1 MYMLLHMRK
10 SNIETIAWNSTP
22 MSPEEN
28 FAAFADAFQFAYVAR
43 DAERA
48 ARAFIARYATP
59 QFRIH
64 DVTVECAGRPSTCS
78 LRVAIAW
85 VGSKQIEIIEPVAGA
100 IDLYL
105 PVLREDPDAAA
116 FHHIGIRVPGTLRDW
131 EERRRTLLSRGER
144 FALEG
149 GFAQTMR
156 FAYVDTADRLG
167 HYVEYIWLGAPF
179 LSQQAAAT

>member
-1 MYMLLHMRK
+1 MN
-10 SNIETIAWNSTP
+10 SAENCAET
-22 MSPEEN
+22 
-28 FAAFADAFQFAYVAR
+28 FAALAGAFQFAYVAR

-48 ARAFIARYATP
+48 ARAFVAHYATP
-59 QFRIH
+59 EFRIH
-64 DVTVECAGRPSTCS
+64 DVTVDCGGQPDTCS

-85 VGSKQIEIIEPVAGA
+85 IGSKQIEIIQPVAGA

-105 PVLREDPDAAA
+105 PSLPDDPDATA
-116 FHHIGIRVPGTLRDW
+116 FHHVGIRVPGTLQDW
-131 EERRRTLLSRGER
+131 EQRRLTLLARGER

-156 FAYVDTADRLG
+156 FGYLDTADRLG

-179 LSQQAAAT
+179 LSEKAAAP

>member
-1 MYMLLHMRK
+1 
-10 SNIETIAWNSTP
+10 
-22 MSPEEN
+22 MSSAQN

-43 DAERA
+43 DAQRA
-48 ARAFIARYATP
+48 ARAFVARYATP
-59 QFRIH
+59 EFRIH
-64 DVTVECAGRPSTCS
+64 EVTVECTGEPAACS

-105 PVLREDPDAAA
+105 PALPDDLDAAA
-116 FHHIGIRVPGTLRDW
+116 FHHIGIRVPGTLQDW
-131 EERRRTLLSRGER
+131 EQRRRELLSRGER

-149 GFAQTMR
+149 RFAQTLR
-156 FAYVDTADRLG
+156 FGYLDTADRLG

-179 LSQQAAAT
+179 LSEKAAAP